1 MIKRKYFSEL
11 QELGSYFPAIGVL
24 GPRQVG
30 KTTLVKQ
37 FIDTLSEPC
46 IYLDLEKP
54 SDNEKLN
61 EAELYFSQHSDKCL
75 VLDEIQIR
83 PELFAIIRAAIDQN
97 RKPLRFILLGSA
109 SPDLI
114 RNSAESLAGRISYLH
129 IQPFSLIELTNES
142 PTKHHFRGGFP
153 ESYLAPS
160 DKLSV
165 AWLESFIKTYIE
177 RDLPLLGLPA
187 SPILTRRLW
196 EMLAWQNGQVFNAS
210 AIGKSL
216 AVSYHTVKSYLDFIE
231 AAFMVKT
238 IHPFGANI
246 KKRLVKSPKIYIADT
261 GILHRLLRINDY
273 DQLLGMP
280 NLGASYE
287 AYVLQQILAEK
298 PGDLDIYFYR
308 THSGTEVDFV
318 LARANRAVA
327 AIEVKFTSSPT
338 VSKSLKQAIA
348 DLETTNNYIIVP
360 QSESFYKS
368 TNIKVCSLF
377 DFLTNELPIL

>member
-11 QELGSYFPAIGVL
+11 EELGAYFPAIGIL
-24 GPRQVG
+24 GPRRVG

-37 FIDTLSEPC
+37 FIDTLSEPH

-54 SDNEKLN
+54 SDYEKLN

-83 PELFAIIRAAIDQN
+83 PELFAIIRAAIDEN
-97 RKPLRFILLGSA
+97 KKPLRFILLGSA

-129 IQPFSLIELTNES
+129 IQPFSLVELANEN

-153 ESYLAPS
+153 ESYLAPE
-160 DKLSV
+160 DKLSI
-165 AWLESFIKTYIE
+165 AWLEAFIKTYIE

-187 SPILTRRLW
+187 SPILTRRFW
-196 EMLAWQNGQVFNAS
+196 EMLAWQNGQLFNAS
-210 AIGKSL
+210 NIGKSL
-216 AVSYHTVKSYLDFIE
+216 GVSYHTVKTYLDFIE
-231 AAFMVKT
+231 GAFMVKT
-238 IHPFGANI
+238 IHPFVANI
-246 KKRLVKSPKIYIADT
+246 KKRLVKSPKIYISDT
-261 GILHRLLRINDY
+261 GLLHRLLRINDY

-298 PGDLDIYFYR
+298 PGDLDVYFYR
-308 THSGTEVDFV
+308 THNGTEVDFV
-318 LARANRAVA
+318 LARANQAVA
-327 AIEVKFTSSPT
+327 AIEVKFTSSPSA
-338 VSKSLKQAIA
+338 SKSLKQGIA
-348 DLETTNNYIIVP
+348 DLKTANNYIVVP
-360 QSESFYKS
+360 KSESFQKS
-368 TNIKVCSLF
+368 AQIKVSSLF
-377 DFLTNELPIL
+377 DFLTNELPAL